1 MSGERVGPALLGIVA
16 VIAGGLVG
24 VDVVTAEPP
33 PIPVVSR
40 PVAVGA
46 DGQVT
51 VRMVGNT
58 TLRGPMPGQAAE
70 QGPGYDKAFAALQ
83 PWLANAD
90 FVLAV
95 AETPITDSSGPGATQ
110 ANLVRTSAPQA
121 AEALSRAGVDALL
134 LSAGPSSDAAP
145 DALTDTRDHAD
156 AAGIVTIGA
165 GPDLA
170 RAEQPLLMN
179 TEFGTVAV
187 VGFSEFGH
195 RAGTDSP
202 GTMMLSQEAVQ
213 RGFDL
218 ARAAGADWVIAA
230 PSWGEGDGPVQPRQ
244 RYWAQLFADTGYS
257 LVTGSGPAVAQ
268 PIEFVDE
275 MPVVY
280 SVGNFV
286 QWAPGRGA
294 GSGAPVYGL
303 SVDLLLGPDRA
314 PSIGV
319 RCIITY
325 RRPVEGSAS
334 PCNPVQAQ
342 AFLLTVNPE
351 LDIRGDLGA
360 VPYVFFPR
368 PVAS

>member
-1 MSGERVGPALLGIVA
+1 LFGIVA

-24 VDVVTAEPP
+24 ADVVTAEPP

-40 PVAVGA
+40 PVSAGA
-46 DGQVT
+46 DRQVT
-51 VRMVGNT
+51 VRIVGNT
-58 TLRGPMPGQAAE
+58 ALRPPVPGQAAK

-95 AETPITDSSGPGATQ
+95 AEAPITDSSAPGAPQ
-110 ANLVRTSAPQA
+110 ASLVRTSAPQA

-145 DALTDTRDHAD
+145 DALTATREHAD
-156 AAGIVTIGA
+156 AAGVVTIGA

-170 RAEQPLLMN
+170 RAEQPLLMS

-202 GTMMLSQEAVQ
+202 GTTPLTQEAVK
-213 RGFDL
+213 RGFGL
-218 ARAAGADWVIAA
+218 ARAAGADWVIAT
-230 PSWGEGDGPVQPRQ
+230 PHWGEGDGPIQPRQ
-244 RYWAQLFADTGYS
+244 RYWAQMFADTGYS
-257 LVTGSGPAVAQ
+257 LVIGSGPAVAQ

-286 QWAPGRGA
+286 QWGPGRETGY
-294 GSGAPVYGL
+294 GTPVYGL
-303 SVDLLLGPDRA
+303 SVDLQLRPDRA

-319 RCIITY
+319 RCLITY
-325 RRPVEGSAS
+325 RRPVERAAS

-351 LDIRGDLGA
+351 LDLKGDLGA
-360 VPYVFFPR
+360 VPYVFFPH
-368 PVAS
+368 PAPS